1 MIQREVKQD
10 KEGKM
15 SLEMG
20 SGIVILYRI
29 VYTSAKAAVT
39 RYHRLGGFNKH
50 IFTQF
55 WRLEVQDQSAGGV
68 GSPEMRR

>member
-55 WRLEVQDQSAGGV
+55 WRLEVQDQSASLV
-68 GSPEMRR
+68 G